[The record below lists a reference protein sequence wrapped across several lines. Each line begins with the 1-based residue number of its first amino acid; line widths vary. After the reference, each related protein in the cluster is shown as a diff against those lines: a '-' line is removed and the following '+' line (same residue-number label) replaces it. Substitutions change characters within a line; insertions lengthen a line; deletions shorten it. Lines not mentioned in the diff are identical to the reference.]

1 MYLMLNFS
9 GILNYEIW
17 SRGVYR
23 MWLNVKRQQKVV
35 GAMYVAART
44 DIL

>member
-9 GILNYEIW
+9 GILNYEIG

-23 MWLNVKRQQKVV
+23 IWLNEKRQQYVV
-35 GAMYVAART
+35 GAMYVAAKSN
-44 DIL
+44 IL